1 MNKVLQEQLIG
12 HLYPC
17 QNYGKE
23 EELEHVLFLRE
34 ADEFS
39 AASSM
44 YIEEKY
50 ELLANAAHRYQH
62 LINTAVTKLNI
73 DTAFLSFG
81 QICFN
86 FYSDIASRFGLG
98 TQAYTTETK
107 PPYVGVSELSLQ
119 DMHLIQLILVHEMQH
134 AYDFTFLNGLNFSIA
149 ERELRSRLSICKA
162 LNKIK
167 KAKSKLYQNSVIDQ
181 AYWYIILFLS
191 PKINEEAKYQYYYA
205 LEPMAQ
211 KRLSLGNDG
220 IIFPP
225 LLVRILNKELVR
237 EDILLSSK
245 VLYHLINHN
254 GKFILKEEILKDMP
268 EEEEQSTLEEE
279 MEEIIVEDNEPL
291 VSAVPHITGENKKGS
306 KKNKSIACCN
316 KMVDWHLY
324 EEQYKLLKQQ
334 ASIIVTRD
342 KENYNTMMG
351 GESDINLPLSSENIP
366 LFSSMSTVETMNEV
380 LQPQTV
386 SAAEK
391 QNKEPQETEFTHLD
405 NIYIPPAA
413 LETKNEE
420 SSIYVPQPVKHRAAY
435 DYEDT
440 QGLAEDVMANLSD
453 FVKRKGTTDES
464 K

>member
-1 MNKVLQEQLIG
+1 MNKILLEQLVG

-17 QNYGKE
+17 QDYAKDE
-23 EELEHVLFLRE
+23 KLQHVLFLRE

-39 AASSM
+39 AASSV

-50 ELLANAAHRYQH
+50 ELLANAAHRYQF
-62 LINTAVTKLNI
+62 LIDTAVKRLNI

-86 FYSDIASRFGLG
+86 FYADIASRFGLG

-107 PPYVGVSELSLQ
+107 PPYIGISELSLQ
-119 DMHLIQLILVHEMQH
+119 DMYLIQLILIHEMQH

-149 ERELRSRLSICKA
+149 ERELRARLSICKA

-167 KAKSKLYQNSVIDQ
+167 KHKNKLYKNSVIDQ

-191 PKINEEAKYQYYYA
+191 PKINEETKYQYYYA
-205 LEPMAQ
+205 LEPIAQ
-211 KRLSLGNDG
+211 KRLSLGNEG

-225 LLVRILNKELVR
+225 LLVRILNKELMR
-237 EDILLSSK
+237 EGIVLSSK

-254 GKFILKEEILKDMP
+254 GKFILKEETLKNMQEQEKPP
-268 EEEEQSTLEEE
+268 ENEI
-279 MEEIIVEDNEPL
+279 EEIILEDNEPL
-291 VSAVPHITGENKKGS
+291 VRSTVTLTGESQKNIN
-306 KKNKSIACCN
+306 KNKSVACCN

-334 ASIIVTRD
+334 ASMIVTRD
-342 KENYNTMMG
+342 MENYNIMMG
-351 GESDINLPLSSENIP
+351 SGMPLDLSSEEIP
-366 LFSSMSTVETMNEV
+366 LFSSISTVKIMNEV
-380 LQPQTV
+380 LRPQSV
-386 SAAEK
+386 SEGES
-391 QNKEPQETEFTHLD
+391 QNKKAQTTEFTYLN

-413 LETKNEE
+413 LEAKNEEE
-420 SSIYVPQPVKHRAAY
+420 SSIYIPPQPIRHRTAY
-435 DYEDT
+435 DFEDT

-453 FVKRKGTTDES
+453 FVKKKGTTDES